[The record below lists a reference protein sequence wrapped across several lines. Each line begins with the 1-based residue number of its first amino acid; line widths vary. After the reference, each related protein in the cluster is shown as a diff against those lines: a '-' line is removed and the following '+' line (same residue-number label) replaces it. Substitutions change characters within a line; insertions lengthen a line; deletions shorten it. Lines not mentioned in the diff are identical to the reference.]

1 MSVRKKNC
9 AIVYLFILYS
19 LFFSTQCA
27 DVSPEE
33 AALLAAKGYYTHLA
47 SGEYEQFLEGKAGSD
62 SLPDDYRE
70 QLLVAYAQFAERQQ
84 REHGGIR
91 EVRANTASTD
101 SLLHYTN
108 AFLLLCY
115 GDSTEEE
122 IVVPMVEFEGRWRM
136 K

>member
-1 MSVRKKNC
+1 MRTRAWRAACLVGLVGVWACSR
-9 AIVYLFILYS
+9 
-19 LFFSTQCA
+19 
-27 DVSPEE
+27 VSGEE
-33 AALLAAKGYYTHLA
+33 AALLAAQGYYTHLA
-47 SGEYEQFLEGKAGSD
+47 AGEYRQFLEGKVGSD

-70 QLLVAYAQFAERQQ
+70 QLLTAYAQFAERQQ

-91 EVRANTASTD
+91 EVRANAASTD
-101 SLLHYTN
+101 SLQHYTN

-122 IVVPMVEFEGRWRM
+122 IVVPMVEHEGRWRM